1 MEEIEE
7 KDIKLLEIV
16 GTNVSIKDRFITDY
30 DKLIWVT
37 EFFKKE
43 GKKIVFVG
51 GTYDMFHVGHA
62 RYLQKAKEQ
71 GDILI
76 VGVDSDK
83 LTKRLKGESR
93 PVVPFVER
101 SETLIHNRS
110 VNIVTELMSNDETDD
125 LIRRMKPDVLVL
137 STSTN
142 YVDEFVSKMQKK
154 LGDHCG
160 TIVVLDPQ
168 ATTST
173 SARIRFL
180 TIDGAHE
187 LSVKIEQ
194 VIEENKNS
202 ENLSVILKEV
212 MDNHFGKTKES

>member
-1 MEEIEE
+1 MEE
-7 KDIKLLEIV
+7 KDIRLLEII
-16 GTNVSIKDRFITDY
+16 GTNVSIEDRFITDY
-30 DKLIWVT
+30 DKLIWVV

-62 RYLQKAKEQ
+62 RYLEKAKQQ

-76 VGVDSDK
+76 VGVDSDD
-83 LTKRLKGESR
+83 LTKKLKGESR
-93 PVVPFVER
+93 PVVPFDER
-101 SETLIHNRS
+101 AETLLHNRS
-110 VNIVTELMSNDETDD
+110 VNIVTSLLSNDETDS
-125 LIRRMKPDVLVL
+125 LIKRIEPNVLVL

-154 LGDHCG
+154 LGDYCG
-160 TIVVLDPQ
+160 SIVVLDPQ

-180 TIDGAHE
+180 TIDGARE
-187 LSVKIEQ
+187 LSIKIEE
-194 VIEENKNS
+194 VIENNKKS
-202 ENLSVILKEV
+202 KNLSVLLKGV
-212 MDNHFGKTKES
+212 IDGHFGKTKES